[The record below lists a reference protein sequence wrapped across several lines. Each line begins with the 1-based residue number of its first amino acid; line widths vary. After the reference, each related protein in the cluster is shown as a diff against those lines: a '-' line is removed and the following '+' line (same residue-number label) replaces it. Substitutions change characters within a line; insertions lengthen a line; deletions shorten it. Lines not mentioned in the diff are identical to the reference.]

1 MNIKPIVSK
10 NEMSRLDTNGI
21 RESFLIESLF
31 LPDQLSLHYLEDRMI
46 VGGAILK
53 EKTLLL
59 EDHGFFA
66 NSFFLENREVAL
78 VNLSGDA
85 LIEVDGQTFTLK
97 HLDTLYIGRGYRMVK
112 LMAKNVAFPAKIY
125 IVSTIAEIQHPIK
138 LMSFSELNANQLG
151 QTQDANM
158 RKLYKIIYPGGIKS
172 SRLMLG
178 MTFLEPGSVWNT
190 MPPHTHQ
197 KRMETYLYFNLPLDQ
212 IVCHLMGEPQA
223 TRHVIVKNEELVIS
237 PSYSIHSGVGTQA
250 YAFIWCMSG
259 ENQSFDDMQKVMAKD
274 LK

>member
-1 MNIKPIVSK
+1 MIIKPILSK
-10 NEMSRLDTNGI
+10 SEMSRLDTNGI

-53 EKTLLL
+53 EKTLVL
-59 EDHGFFA
+59 EDSGFFA

-78 VNLSGDA
+78 VNLGGDA

-97 HLDTLYIGRGYRMVK
+97 RLDTLYIGRGFRMVK

-158 RKLYKIIYPGGIKS
+158 RKLFKIIYPGGIIS

-197 KRMETYLYFNLPLDQ
+197 KRMETYLYFNLPPDQ
-212 IVCHLMGEPQA
+212 IVCHLMGEPEA